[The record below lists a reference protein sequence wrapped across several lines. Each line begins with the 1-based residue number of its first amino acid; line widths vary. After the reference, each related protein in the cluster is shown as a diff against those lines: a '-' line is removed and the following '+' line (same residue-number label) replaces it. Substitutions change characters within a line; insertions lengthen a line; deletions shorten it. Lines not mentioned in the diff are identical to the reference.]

1 MTRVLVAGDH
11 GLARALR
18 DAGAEVI
25 YVDGTPAQLARTA
38 LQEDV
43 DAIAL
48 AREHRDAVAEALA
61 ELNAG
66 DIRLAIT
73 DESTADDLVAGPRT

>member
-1 MTRVLVAGDH
+1 VIRVLVAGDVA
-11 GLARALR
+11 LARALR

-25 YVDGTPAQLARTA
+25 FIDGTPDQVVTTA

-48 AREHRDAVAEALA
+48 PREQKAAVAEALA
-61 ELNAG
+61 ANDASE
-66 DIRLAIT
+66 IVLAIV
-73 DESTADDLVAGPRT
+73 DETTAEDLAQRVR

>member
-1 MTRVLVAGDH
+1 MTRVLVAGDVVM
-11 GLARALR
+11 ARALR

-25 YVDGTPAQLARTA
+25 FVDGAPDQLATMA

-48 AREHRDAVAEALA
+48 SHEDHDVVAAALVARDAGEIVLAVLGEITAE
-61 ELNAG
+61 ELL
-66 DIRLAIT
+66 RH
-73 DESTADDLVAGPRT
+73 VR

>member
-1 MTRVLVAGDH
+1 MTRVLVAGDVA
-11 GLARALR
+11 LARALR

-25 YVDGTPAQLARTA
+25 FVDGTAEQLATMA

-48 AREHRDAVAEALA
+48 PGDHRDAVAAALA
-61 ELNAG
+61 AG
-66 DIRLAIT
+66 DATEIVLAVLGET
-73 DESTADDLVAGPRT
+73 TAEELVQHVR